1 VVFEV
6 EVMKLKS
13 GNLLFTSDDSKRSS
27 AAQWNITQ
35 TLDFIDQFRQSLKV
49 GFPLMFCNFLS
60 LCLLFTFFCFGIF
73 Y

>member
-35 TLDFIDQFRQSLKV
+35 TLDFIDQFRQSL
-49 GFPLMFCNFLS
+49 
-60 LCLLFTFFCFGIF
+60 
-73 Y
+73 